1 VLFAQAVK
9 QVVRLHGLAR
19 ACYQLQ
25 HFPAQRSQPQPTLA
39 RGVLD
44 RRDEAACVVMVLVIV
59 SVGGLRGHIEILV
72 CVSLT

>member
-1 VLFAQAVK
+1 
-9 QVVRLHGLAR
+9 
-19 ACYQLQ
+19 
-25 HFPAQRSQPQPTLA
+25 
-39 RGVLD
+39 VLD